1 MTTERMKLVSDIVF
15 IVLAII
21 WVWVIGRGML

>member
-1 MTTERMKLVSDIVF
+1 MVTRQIKAVADAMF
-15 IVLAII
+15 IALAII